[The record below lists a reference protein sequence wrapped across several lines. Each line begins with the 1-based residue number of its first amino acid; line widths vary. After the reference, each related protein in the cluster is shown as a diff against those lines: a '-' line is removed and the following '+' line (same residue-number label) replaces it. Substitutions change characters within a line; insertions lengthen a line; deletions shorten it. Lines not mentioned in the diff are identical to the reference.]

1 MNSDKPLWPTHAAL
15 LVGGVDSCIMRAN
28 SKKINDN
35 SQTRSTLLEGSWI
48 PRLSAL
54 GRRRRL

>member
-1 MNSDKPLWPTHAAL
+1 MNPDKPLWPPHAVAL
-15 LVGGVDSCIMRAN
+15 AGGVDSIMRAN
-28 SKKINDN
+28 SKKINDYSDAN
-35 SQTRSTLLEGSWI
+35 ALLEGSWI